1 MAEETK
7 RPKRNLVARAMRA
20 IGYLTDPKTTPG
32 KAFTFV
38 EQKATRTMERLAQ
51 NDTYLTFAGGMM
63 RRSFVAQAQAIEM
76 TEDMLRAMRLTT
88 ASDALEL
95 RDRLRVVH
103 EEVEALS
110 SELEVVVE
118 SLERIEKKLTALA
131 ARQAPPAGGT

>member
-1 MAEETK
+1 MAEESK
-7 RPKRNLVARAMRA
+7 RPKRNLVARAMKA
-20 IGYLTDPKTTPG
+20 IGYLTDPKTKPG

-38 EQKATRTMERLAQ
+38 EQRATRAMERLAQ
-51 NDTYLTFAGGMM
+51 NDKYLMFAGGMM
-63 RRSFVAQAQAIEM
+63 RRGFEAQAQAIEV

-88 ASDALEL
+88 ASDALEI

-118 SLERIEKKLTALA
+118 SLERIEKKLDALA
-131 ARQAPPAGGT
+131 AKQAPAAGRG